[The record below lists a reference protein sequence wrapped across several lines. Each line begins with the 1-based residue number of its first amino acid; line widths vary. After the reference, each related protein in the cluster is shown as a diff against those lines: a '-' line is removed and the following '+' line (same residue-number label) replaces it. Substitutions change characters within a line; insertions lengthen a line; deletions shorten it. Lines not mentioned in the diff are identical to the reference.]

1 MQAAIYEVIEPGTW
15 KSLVLGETW
24 SNVQNNNHIINY
36 IYMIKS
42 ATYRKK
48 TCTKHYT
55 CRMMWQKVSQPV
67 DPMFRQSWVATF
79 LIVSKMSR
87 GTPIFLGQCTGK
99 SCAKAYGFVS
109 KYGNYRK
116 TRWFKVFQSH
126 VSHCLMVIWGTGHFQ
141 THQNIIYQVGIIRLK
156 YPCYLIIPVT
166 SLGSFRPTFTT
177 VGGRLCTSSWFPSY
191 VNDFPIFRLPHYCCF
206 ELR

>member
-1 MQAAIYEVIEPGTW
+1 MWIPCSA
-15 KSLVLGETW
+15 
-24 SNVQNNNHIINY
+24 NHG
-36 IYMIKS
+36 
-42 ATYRKK
+42 
-48 TCTKHYT
+48 
-55 CRMMWQKVSQPV
+55 WLL
-67 DPMFRQSWVATF
+67 F

-87 GTPIFLGQCTGK
+87 GTPTFLGQCTGK

-109 KYGNYRK
+109 KYGNCRK

-166 SLGSFRPTFTT
+166 PLGSFRPTFTT

-191 VNDFPIFRLPHYCCF
+191 VNDFLIFCLPHYCCF

>member
-1 MQAAIYEVIEPGTW
+1 MWIPCSA
-15 KSLVLGETW
+15 
-24 SNVQNNNHIINY
+24 NHG
-36 IYMIKS
+36 
-42 ATYRKK
+42 
-48 TCTKHYT
+48 
-55 CRMMWQKVSQPV
+55 WLL
-67 DPMFRQSWVATF
+67 F

-87 GTPIFLGQCTGK
+87 GTPTFLGQCTGK

-109 KYGNYRK
+109 KYGNCRK

-156 YPCYLIIPVT
+156 SMLSHYSRHL
-166 SLGSFRPTFTT
+166 SWEFPTN
-177 VGGRLCTSSWFPSY
+177 LHYCWWEAMWFPSD